1 MPRKS
6 RIDAAGALQHVIA
19 RGIDRGKIFQDP
31 IDKRNFIERL
41 AEILKSTETR
51 CFAWAI
57 IPNHFHMILKTGTV
71 PIATVM
77 RRLLTGHAL

>member
-6 RIDAAGALQHVIA
+6 RIDAAGALHHVIA

-31 IDKRNFIERL
+31 ADKRNFLKRL
-41 AEILKSTETR
+41 GEILNKAETR

-57 IPNHFHMILKTGTV
+57 IANHFDLILKTGDV
-71 PIATVM
+71 PTA
-77 RRLLTGHAL
+77 RE